1 MKKLLLLLPIAI
13 LFAFTTWQ
21 SDFTVAKKTAVSENK
36 LILLNF
42 SGSDWCGPCIMFRK
56 EVLNDAIFQQF
67 ADSNLV
73 MLNADFPR
81 QKKNQLSKEQQKQ
94 NSELADSYNKTGIFP
109 KTLLL
114 SAEGK
119 VLKIWEGKP
128 KENTNEFIQQI
139 KNIIDT
145 RK

>member
-1 MKKLLLLLPIAI
+1 MKKLLLLLPILI
-13 LFAFTTWQ
+13 LLSFTNWQ
-21 SDFTVAKKTAVSENK
+21 SDFTSAKQTAASQNK

-56 EVLNDAIFQQF
+56 EVLDDSIFQQF

-94 NSELADSYNKTGIFP
+94 NSELADLYNKTGIFP

-119 VLKIWEGKP
+119 VLKVWEGKP

-139 KNIIDT
+139 KSIIDT

>member
-1 MKKLLLLLPIAI
+1 MKKLLLLLPISI
-13 LFAFTTWQ
+13 LLSFTSWQ
-21 SDFTVAKKTAVSENK
+21 SDFRVAKETALSQHK

-56 EVLNDAIFQQF
+56 EVLNDSIFQQF

-73 MLNADFPR
+73 MFNADFPR
-81 QKKNQLSKEQQKQ
+81 QKKNQLTKDQQKQ
-94 NSELADSYNKTGIFP
+94 NSELADLYNKTGIFP

-128 KENTNEFIQQI
+128 KENSNEFIQQI